1 MARPQSARF
10 IIPGV
15 LVVVIVGLLSIPQV
29 RSYVTHLGGSP
40 TQTWPLRP
48 YAPGDEPVVRLAAVG
63 DFGDPGSR
71 ADATAAAVA
80 AAGEWRRYDALVL
93 LGDHVYPDG
102 DPERLDETLFEPFA
116 PVLDI
121 GTELWPIL
129 GNHDVMDGHGAANV
143 EALGMPGRWYAE
155 RIADMLF
162 VALDSNDLDDRQLA
176 WLDEVLGD
184 SDATWKIVALHH
196 PPYSSGYQGSSL
208 DARRL
213 VSPIVERHGVQLV
226 LSGHEHDYERSEPID
241 GVTYI
246 VSGAGSQTRRSDMAE
261 FTAVA
266 WSWHHFLD
274 ISVHADRLA
283 VRAVN
288 QDGRIFD
295 EVVIPPST
303 GRLRQP

>member
-1 MARPQSARF
+1 MTRGRRWSRL
-10 IIPGV
+10 IIPGA
-15 LVVVIVGLLSIPQV
+15 LVVVIAALLTIPQV

-40 TQTWPLRP
+40 TETWPLVP
-48 YAPGDEPVVRLAAVG
+48 YAPGDEPTVRLAAVG

-71 ADATAAAVA
+71 ADATAAAMA
-80 AAGEWRRYDALVL
+80 AASEWRRYDALVL
-93 LGDHVYPDG
+93 LGDHVYPRG
-102 DPERLDETLFEPFA
+102 DPERLEETLFEPFA
-116 PVLDI
+116 PLLDA

-129 GNHDVMDGHGAANV
+129 GNHDVMDGHGPANV

-155 RIADMLF
+155 HAADTLF
-162 VALDSNDLDDRQLA
+162 VGLDSNDLDDAQLA
-176 WLDEVLGD
+176 WLDEVLDD

-208 DARRL
+208 EARRL

-226 LSGHEHDYERSEPID
+226 LSGHEHDYERSVPID

-246 VSGAGSQTRRSDMAE
+246 VSGAGSQTRRTDEAG
-261 FTAVA
+261 FTAAA

-274 ISVHADRLA
+274 ISIDDRMV

-288 QDGRIFD
+288 QDGRVFD

-303 GRLRQP
+303 GRVRHP